1 MIAANDTIERI
12 LNRIYLDELANKPT
26 IKTYFIIKDEL
37 QKLETSVLTRY
48 AKYDNLAPL
57 CWKKEDDVLV
67 VDIKNI
73 RLHIENILLAMK
85 E

>member
-37 QKLETSVLTRY
+37 
-48 AKYDNLAPL
+48 
-57 CWKKEDDVLV
+57 
-67 VDIKNI
+67 
-73 RLHIENILLAMK
+73 
-85 E
+85 